1 MDRFNFSYFFHAGHV
16 NVISSDPLASMI
28 CTVHNGTLVSPRSN
42 CISRGRIK
50 KIWAAAQ
57 NWLLPHKI
65 VFKVQACTQLKS
77 GFGGF
82 ETRLKFIK
90 LGLWFLI
97 LKTLTLFQVLHST
110 LLIRLRFQKYID
122 VNRLVLL
129 TLWRLFLKCILCILE
144 GNIPRVSTFVISKN
158 RSREKFKNIS

>member
-50 KIWAAAQ
+50 KIWAAAP

-97 LKTLTLFQVLHST
+97 LKTNTFSSLTFH
-110 LLIRLRFQKYID
+110 IID
-122 VNRLVLL
+122 QI
-129 TLWRLFLKCILCILE
+129 K
-144 GNIPRVSTFVISKN
+144 VSKIYWCKSISPSN
-158 RSREKFKNIS
+158 LMTTVP